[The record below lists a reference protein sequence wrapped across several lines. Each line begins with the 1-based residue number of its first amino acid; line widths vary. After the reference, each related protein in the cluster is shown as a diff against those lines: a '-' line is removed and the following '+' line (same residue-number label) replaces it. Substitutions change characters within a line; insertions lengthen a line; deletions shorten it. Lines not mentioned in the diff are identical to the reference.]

1 MKNKT
6 ILFILAATIIV
17 FGAAYMFDRGFQNI
31 VQIKQSEIVDLKDGD
46 TYDLAAAYVTKEIGG
61 KRQTMLAYNG
71 SIPGPTIR
79 VAQGA
84 EITVNFKNDTDLPAL
99 LHSHGVRMDNAFD
112 GSQLVQKEMK
122 PGNHLRI
129 NSNSRTQEYIG
140 ITRTQ
145 KRFLNS
151 RSVFMARLLL
161 PQMTS
166 RISLRSTARFH
177 FFSLIC
183 RLKMALSRLVKKRA
197 EVYLWGITAM

>member
-1 MKNKT
+1 
-6 ILFILAATIIV
+6 
-17 FGAAYMFDRGFQNI
+17 MFDRGFQNI
-31 VQIKQSEIVDLKDGD
+31 VPIKQSEIVDLKDGD

-122 PGNHLRI
+122 PGESFAYKLKFPDA
-129 NSNSRTQEYIG
+129 G
-140 ITRTQ
+140 IYWYHPHA